1 MIGVD
6 GQLIYVGKAKR
17 LRARLLSYFR
27 PKSRLPKAGE
37 ILARTRA
44 IAWEFAGS
52 EFAALLRELELIH
65 RWRPCFNVQ
74 GQPRRWH
81 RVYVCLGR
89 QPAPY
94 VFLSRRRVAGLL
106 GCFGPVPHTRTAGEA
121 IRWLNDFFQLR
132 DCPKTQPMYFADQRE
147 LFPVTRAAGCLRY
160 EIGTCLGPCAG
171 ACSRTAYLDM
181 AGSALDFLAGRNFT
195 PITTLERDMTTAAAV
210 MKFEQAASL
219 RDKVDALRWL
229 SFQLER
235 LRTAQREYSFVY
247 RVKGFEG
254 QDFWYLIHQGRVAA
268 AIPSPHDSISRQT
281 AATIIREVFQKDK
294 KETGPLRL
302 EAVDQVLLVAAW
314 FRRHPEERSSTKTPV
329 APGAGVFGFGHYGK
343 GQQQHQEN
351 DDVGQDNGHRLGDDG
366 GF

>member
-94 VFLSRRRVAGLL
+94 VFLSRRRMAGLL
-106 GCFGPVPHTRTAGEA
+106 GCFGPVPHTRTAREA
-121 IRWLNDFFQLR
+121 VRWLNDFFQLR

-171 ACSRTAYLDM
+171 ACSRSSYLEQ
-181 AGSALDFLAGRNFT
+181 ARAALAFLAGSKL
-195 PITTLERDMTTAAAV
+195 TLLARLEQDMTAAAAA

-219 RDKVDALRWL
+219 RDKLDALRSL
-229 SFQLER
+229 NFHLER
-235 LRTAQREYSFVY
+235 LRNAQRQLSFVY
-247 RVKGFEG
+247 GVKGFDG
-254 QDFWYLIHQGRVAA
+254 NHLWYVIDRSQVASTLPFPTNANGRQSALK
-268 AIPSPHDSISRQT
+268 HLDM
-281 AATIIREVFQKDK
+281 VFQRN
-294 KETGPLRL
+294 ETKLSPLPVD
-302 EAVDQVLLVAAW
+302 AVDQVLLVATW
-314 FRRHPEERSSTKTPV
+314 FRKHPEERSRSLTPSL
-329 APGAGVFGFGHYGK
+329 AMDFCR
-343 GQQQHQEN
+343 QEF
-351 DDVGQDNGHRLGDDG
+351 LP
-366 GF
+366 